1 MRVGLDGKHQPG
13 MPTLEF
19 VRAQGLD
26 GASFRSPEN
35 FTPTLDEGKG
45 YEFAPRRI
53 VAIGLEQIADALGG
67 EGSLP
72 LGFLPFTDRRDPVQV
87 A

>member
-19 VRAQGLD
+19 VRERGLD

-35 FTPTLDEGKG
+35 STATLDE
-45 YEFAPRRI
+45 A
-53 VAIGLEQIADALGG
+53 AQ
-67 EGSLP
+67 
-72 LGFLPFTDRRDPVQV
+72 T
-87 A
+87 